1 LLETQDRRR
10 ACLHPPPAPSPRLWR
25 DLHWRAKG
33 ENQKLPFP
41 QRNKKLVAARTQN
54 SGNAAL
60 SGESAGSF
68 SPAADW
74 ISLNQ
79 SNHPAPLYSVEG
91 VHDVVPVKY
100 GQEMFH
106 RSGSV
111 ARPALKIFP
120 KDVSS
125 VLNGTN

>member
-1 LLETQDRRR
+1 MSGGLPGSKCVLSKI
-10 ACLHPPPAPSPRLWR
+10 APSAPVMR

-60 SGESAGSF
+60 SGESAGSVRRRIGF
-68 SPAADW
+68 HSTSR
-74 ISLNQ
+74 ITLRRFIRSR
-79 SNHPAPLYSVEG
+79 G
-91 VHDVVPVKY
+91 VHDVVPVEY